1 MNAAIRT
8 WFDAR
13 SVRERV
19 MVLVMLALLVIV
31 VIWGTVVPL
40 SEALSSARQRNADV
54 AVRLAR
60 TQAQVDAVKALRR
73 SRSAAPAGPID
84 ETVRQTAAA
93 AGFTLDS
100 VAPDGNRVRVHINS
114 ARGGALM
121 AWLAALEA
129 QGVLVDDL
137 NASDNGNRAV
147 GADITFRAAA
157 I

>member
-1 MNAAIRT
+1 MSAAIKT

-19 MVLVMLALLVIV
+19 MILVMLALFVVV

-40 SEALSSARQRNADV
+40 GEALSSARQRNADA

-60 TQAQVDAVKALRR
+60 TQMQVDAVNALRR
-73 SRSAAPAGPID
+73 MHTAPAGAID

-100 VAPDGNRVRVHINS
+100 VSPDGNRVRVHINS

-121 AWLAALEA
+121 AWLASLET
-129 QGVLVDDL
+129 QGVLVDEL

-147 GADITFRAAA
+147 AADITFRAAA
-157 I
+157 K